1 METTPPQKGSEGAS
15 PKGAPSED
23 ALRNS
28 SQGTSPDTSPDAP
41 PPKRKISNADKA
53 KFAGLLLFIALMVT
67 IGVLLVPYYEH
78 LTTEEGRLQLIEEI
92 KGAGIAGVGICLGL
106 QFVQIVVAFIPG
118 EVTQLAIGAIYGPL
132 LGSLITALGALIS
145 SLFIFFVVRKLGG
158 PFVQG
163 MIGTK
168 NSKVLDFLHKDRN
181 LNAITFIL
189 FLIPGLPKDVFTYLF
204 PLTTI
209 RPLNFFVLSTL
220 GRIPGIVASAY
231 IGSAAVQGDYTQAI
245 IVGVIAGGLGLLG
258 IIFNKRIIAF
268 VDKVESHFKRSRTRQ
283 NTD

>member
-1 METTPPQKGSEGAS
+1 METTPPQNRPEGAS
-15 PKGAPSED
+15 SKNAPSE
-23 ALRNS
+23 NTPQQS
-28 SQGTSPDTSPDAP
+28 SPAPAPDTPL
-41 PPKRKISNADKA
+41 PKRRISNADKA
-53 KFAGLLLFIALMVT
+53 KFAGLVVFIVLIV
-67 IGVLLVPYYEH
+67 IVGVLLIPYYEH
-78 LTTEEGRLQLIEEI
+78 LTTEEGRLQLIESI

-118 EVTQLAIGAIYGPL
+118 ELTQLAIGAIYGPL
-132 LGSLITALGALIS
+132 LGTLITALGALIS
-145 SLFIFFVVRKLGG
+145 SIFVFFVVRKLGA

-209 RPLNFFVLSTL
+209 RPLNFFILSTL

-231 IGSAAVQGDYTQAI
+231 LGNAAIQGDWTQAI
-245 IVGVIAGGLGLLG
+245 VVGSIAGGLGLLG
-258 IIFNKRIIAF
+258 IIFNRQIIAF
-268 VDKVESHFKRSRTRQ
+268 VDTVESHFKGNKTEQ
-283 NTD
+283 KAD